1 MKAKLAVASALTML
15 LSACVFGSD
24 EPTTYEQA
32 LENARAENLSHHAS
46 TDFEQTPQ
54 VIGDP
59 YGDGVAASQRFFKDS
74 NTLIISDDEIHS
86 QLRAASLAVVSHS
99 PMVTMRENNRSTVLN
114 EVDRLQA
121 RYVLLVGDVSIATT
135 RGEVMVIQDP
145 GTEEALGHLT
155 ALKFNPVPVNNRRDV
170 TSAIAGLEADAAM
183 LLVPDWP
190 NVGAAPEI
198 AKASEDDVPHGFP
211 GQSKRDADQTP
222 LVIASPESSIAAAAT
237 ARAYGAALEVLPY
250 PDPRFDAQT
259 ALSVAGL
266 AEEPLIALGSQFGDA
281 ETLSRRIEEAEHIRH
296 WLPNGRGIVFSREP
310 IYIEPGG
317 VDEYEVDAN
326 TEAAAAIAVGEGQ
339 ASTPSSS
346 GKWMRASTLV
356 GQDSFRA
363 NQQRVLEWAER
374 LEAAGEFGVLLFEPG
389 DELLVQQVN
398 TFSQALSLPNIH
410 VAVDA
415 SKVGKEPLESEELN
429 AVAKLL
435 ATIVKEE
442 QLAQKAL
449 IVIAE
454 DQEQIGHPKD
464 LNFRFPQVAFTL
476 AADVRGAGTLAQAQQ
491 RYEAF
496 NIQAPWHAAILR
508 DGSFIGE
515 EDGQHSD
522 WLLESEQLKP
532 IPWLALMGY

>member
-1 MKAKLAVASALTML
+1 MKAKLALASALTLL

-24 EPTTYEQA
+24 EPKTYEQA

-46 TDFEQTPQ
+46 TDFQQTPE

-59 YGDGVAASQRFFKDS
+59 FGDGVAASQRFFKDS

-99 PMVTMRENNRSTVLN
+99 PMVTMRDDNRSTVLN

-145 GTEEALGHLT
+145 GTEDALGHLT
-155 ALKFNPVPVNNRRDV
+155 ALKFNPMPVSNRQDV
-170 TSAIAGLEADAAM
+170 TAAIAGLEADDAT

-190 NVGAAPEI
+190 NIGPAPEI
-198 AKASEDDVPHGFP
+198 PKAREDEVPHGFP

-237 ARAYGAALEVLPY
+237 ARAYGAALEVLPF

-266 AEEPLIALGSQFGDA
+266 AEEPLIALGSQFGNE
-281 ETLSRRIEEAEHIRH
+281 ETLSRRIEEAEQIRH

-310 IYIEPGG
+310 IYIQPGG
-317 VDEYEVDAN
+317 VDQS
-326 TEAAAAIAVGEGQ
+326 EAAGNGDD
-339 ASTPSSS
+339 ASNPEDQDPITTQGAT
-346 GKWMRASTLV
+346 GKWMRASTLI
-356 GQDSFRA
+356 GQESFSA
-363 NQQRVLEWAER
+363 NQQRVLDWAKR
-374 LEAAGEFGVLLFEPG
+374 LEGAGDFGVLLFEPG

-410 VAVDA
+410 VAIDA
-415 SKVGKEPLESEELN
+415 SKVGEGVVESEELN

-435 ATIVKEE
+435 ATIVKQN

-449 IVIAE
+449 IVVAE

-464 LNFRFPQVAFTL
+464 LNFRFPQVAFAL
-476 AADVRGAGTLAQAQQ
+476 AADVRGAGSLAQAQQ
-491 RYEAF
+491 RYERF
-496 NIQAPWHAAILR
+496 DIQAPWHAAILR
-508 DGSFIGE
+508 DGSFIGQ
-515 EDGQHSD
+515 EDGKQSD
-522 WLLESEQLKP
+522 WLLESEQFKP
-532 IPWLALMGY
+532 VPWLALMGY